1 MALETGQPAPDFT
14 LKDQHGTPVRLA
26 SLRAERHVVVVFFP
40 FAFTGIC
47 TQELCTIRDDIAVY
61 QNDDVQVLAISCD
74 AMPTL
79 RVFADREGFTF
90 PLLSDFWPHGEVA
103 RAYDVFDEHAG
114 LALRGTFI
122 LDRDGIVRWRV
133 VNPRGQAR
141 DAAAYR
147 TALAALPCG

>member
-1 MALETGQPAPDFT
+1 MALEIGKPAPEFT

-26 SLRAERHVVVVFFP
+26 SFGGERNVVVVFFP

-47 TQELCTIRDDIAVY
+47 TDELCTIRDDIGMY
-61 QNDDVQVLAISCD
+61 QNDEVQVLAVSCD
-74 AMPTL
+74 PMPTL

-103 RAYDVFDEHAG
+103 RAYGVFDDRAG

-122 LDRDGIVRWRV
+122 VDRDGIVRWSV
-133 VNPRGQAR
+133 VNQRGLAR
-141 DAAAYR
+141 DASAYR
-147 TALAALPCG
+147 VALAAL

>member
-1 MALETGQPAPDFT
+1 MALEIGQPAPEFLLNDH
-14 LKDQHGTPVRLA
+14 HGAPVRLA
-26 SLRAERHVVVVFFP
+26 SFRGQRNVVIVFFP

-47 TQELCTIRDDIAVY
+47 TGELCTIRDDIGMY
-61 QNDDVQVLAISCD
+61 QNDQVQVLAVSCD

-103 RAYDVFDEHAG
+103 RAYGVFDEQAG

-122 LDRDGIVRWRV
+122 LDPDGIVRWSV
-133 VNPRGQAR
+133 LNQRGQAR
-141 DAAAYR
+141 DASAYR
-147 TALAALPCG
+147 AALATL

>member
-1 MALETGQPAPDFT
+1 MALEIGQPAPEFT

-26 SLRAERHVVVVFFP
+26 SLREHQNVVVVFFP

-47 TQELCTIRDDIAVY
+47 TDELRAIRADIGRY
-61 QNDDVQVLAISCD
+61 QNEDVQVLAISCD

-79 RVFADREGFTF
+79 RAFADREGFTF

-103 RAYDVFDEHAG
+103 RGYEVFDDTAG

-122 LDRDGIVRWRV
+122 VDRAGILRWSV
-133 VNPRGQAR
+133 VNQRGQAR
-141 DAAAYR
+141 DASAYHQ
-147 TALAALPCG
+147 ALAAL